1 MAARSGVCLCLLL
14 RSSLVLH
21 RITVGP
27 VQSVCVGQ
35 ALVLLQDYDN
45 LAAEKAK
52 LEEQARCAKPLRANP
67 SRLALSGTGRYLFT
81 KKRNAINERKRISQQ
96 KEEADE

>member
-1 MAARSGVCLCLLL
+1 MAAHPRVCFLLPVFGQFAA
-14 RSSLVLH
+14 SSH
-21 RITVGP
+21 RCCNVVHTRHV
-27 VQSVCVGQ
+27 
-35 ALVLLQDYDN
+35 LVLLQDYDN

-52 LEEQARCAKPLRANP
+52 LEEQARCAKPLRASP
-67 SRLALSGTGRYLFT
+67 SRRACGGTGRYLFT